1 MNYWVFDGESKIREV
16 AEDEASEAGSCNGCD
31 SSSAK
36 VKIIRAGIDN
46 GDIYSFTRAGSEGVI
61 PSSSATALVSHCPSG
76 EFKSGQRVFLSSY
89 SKTKSDVRP
98 MGYLRDYACV
108 PTDNLY
114 ELPDAIADN
123 DVVFIDTIAKACN
136 LIDKLEIKPSQ
147 TVIINGV
154 SVINLIIAQLLRYH
168 QALPIMIDSD
178 DDKLSL
184 AQDLGVDFIINSSQE
199 NVPYMVKSFTSG
211 KMANALVV
219 DLDILTDMDELPYCL
234 AMGGKIALVN
244 ANSAV
249 KCFKIDFVNVLS
261 RELSIFGIKD
271 GEGKV
276 SMAINLLAMNK
287 VKVSPLIG
295 EVVGFAQV
303 PELMQKQEGR
313 LSSLMNIVKC
323 NC

>member
-1 MNYWVFDGESKIREV
+1 MNYWIFDGDCKVRAAEEKDASDADSCGKAGES
-16 AEDEASEAGSCNGCD
+16 A
-31 SSSAK
+31 AK
-36 VKIIRAGIDN
+36 VKIIRASIDN
-46 GDIYSFTRAGSEGVI
+46 SDIYAYTRGGGESVV
-61 PSSSATALVSHCPSG
+61 PSSSATALVSLCPSG

-89 SKTKSDVRP
+89 SKVKSDTRG

-108 PTDNLY
+108 PTDNIY
-114 ELPDAIADN
+114 ELPDSIADN
-123 DVVFIDTIAKACN
+123 DVVFIDTVAKACN
-136 LIDKLEIKPSQ
+136 LIDKLDIRPSQ
-147 TVIINGV
+147 TVIVNGV

-178 DDKLSL
+178 DDKLAL

-219 DLDILTDMDELPYCL
+219 DLDILADMDELPYCL

-249 KCFKIDFVNVLS
+249 KCFKIDFVNILS
-261 RELSIFGIKD
+261 RELSMFGIKD
-271 GEGKV
+271 GDGKV
-276 SMAINLLAMNK
+276 SMAINLLAMDK
-287 VKVSPLIG
+287 VKVSPLTG

-303 PELMQKQEGR
+303 PELMQKMDGK
-313 LSSLMNIVKC
+313 LSPKMNIVKC